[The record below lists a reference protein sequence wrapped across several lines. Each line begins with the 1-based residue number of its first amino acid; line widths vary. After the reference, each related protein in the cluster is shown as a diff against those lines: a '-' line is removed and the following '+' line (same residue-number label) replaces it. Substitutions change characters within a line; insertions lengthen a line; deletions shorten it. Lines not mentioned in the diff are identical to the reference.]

1 MSFLSK
7 AWKGIKKVVKKSAF
21 GIKKLAKKVIT
32 STPGGDKLWE
42 LGGKIGTKVLEG
54 VGKITNALGP
64 VGMIALS
71 VLAPYA
77 APLWASFGAA
87 ASAAGG
93 FWGTVGTAIYN
104 GANWVGGTLSS
115 MTSGISKGIAQLG
128 SGSVQGASDAVVKGF
143 SDAFTGK
150 AGRAAVDEGINKAIA
165 SAAGNAAVK
174 QAATEVAKDNFL
186 DSQLQK
192 TAQANQSSIG
202 GYDVLNQKAGTAIQ
216 QSTGTMATE
225 ITKQGILQPVEQSTF
240 LQTAGQMAKGVA
252 KGVASMASDIQMPQT
267 QQPSFS
273 VGGSQPLL
281 SIGARG
287 EGGMGSTGGE
297 FLSQDMQRRI
307 QEASNR
313 MSRGFGGNY

>member
-1 MSFLSK
+1 
-7 AWKGIKKVVKKSAF
+7 
-21 GIKKLAKKVIT
+21 
-32 STPGGDKLWE
+32 
-42 LGGKIGTKVLEG
+42 
-54 VGKITNALGP
+54 
-64 VGMIALS
+64 
-71 VLAPYA
+71 
-77 APLWASFGAA
+77 
-87 ASAAGG
+87 
-93 FWGTVGTAIYN
+93 
-104 GANWVGGTLSS
+104 

-186 DSQLQK
+186 DSQLRK

-240 LQTAGQMAKGVA
+240 LQTAGQMAK
-252 KGVASMASDIQMPQT
+252 
-267 QQPSFS
+267 
-273 VGGSQPLL
+273 
-281 SIGARG
+281 
-287 EGGMGSTGGE
+287 
-297 FLSQDMQRRI
+297 
-307 QEASNR
+307 
-313 MSRGFGGNY
+313 